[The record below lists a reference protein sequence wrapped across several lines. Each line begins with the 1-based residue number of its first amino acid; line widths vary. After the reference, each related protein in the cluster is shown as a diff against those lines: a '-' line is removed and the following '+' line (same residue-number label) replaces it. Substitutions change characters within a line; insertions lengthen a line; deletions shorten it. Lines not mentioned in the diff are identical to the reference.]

1 MSIGFLIDE
10 KKPLVWRGPMLQ
22 SAIMQLINDVAWD
35 FLDYLI
41 IDFPPGTGDTQL
53 TIMQSL
59 KLTML

>member
-22 SAIMQLINDVAWD
+22 SAIMQLINDVEWN

-41 IDFPPGTGDTQL
+41 IDFSSRYRRY
-53 TIMQSL
+53 TINNYA
-59 KLTML
+59 KA